1 MSKYSSDKMFS
12 FQYEIVCDS
21 VMLCFKCQVR
31 SQDLSVAVA
40 VVQAVRSGKNKHKHY
55 RLWPHSLVHH

>member
-21 VMLCFKCQVR
+21 VMLVTNHIPVIREICHLF
-31 SQDLSVAVA
+31 
-40 VVQAVRSGKNKHKHY
+40 VQ
-55 RLWPHSLVHH
+55 